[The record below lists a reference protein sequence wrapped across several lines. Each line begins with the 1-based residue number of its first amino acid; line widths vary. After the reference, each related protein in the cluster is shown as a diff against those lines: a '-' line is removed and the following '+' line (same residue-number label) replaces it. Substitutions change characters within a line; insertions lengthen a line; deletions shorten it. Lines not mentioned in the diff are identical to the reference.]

1 MVKLH
6 LRELFDADPGR
17 GHDLTVTAGDLFIG
31 YSLHGID
38 RNTLGLLTDLSR
50 RAGVEERRDS
60 MLGLGGER
68 VNATENRAV
77 LHTALRLPRS
87 S

>member
-1 MVKLH
+1 
-6 LRELFDADPGR
+6 
-17 GHDLTVTAGDLFIG
+17 
-31 YSLHGID
+31 LHGID